1 MRWDCL
7 ETEAIDPPYLA
18 PCGVMTGAKIAAMT
32 AVTGGRTGAMTG
44 VTGGRTAAIA
54 VADLGCCAAS
64 CVRAR
69 TSKPAAPSPL
79 SRAMRVDGS
88 VTW

>member
-7 ETEAIDPPYLA
+7 ETEAIAPPYLA

-32 AVTGGRTGAMTG
+32 AGTGGRTGAMTG
-44 VTGGRTAAIA
+44 VTGARTAAFA
-54 VADLGCCAAS
+54 VEDLGCCPVS

-69 TSKPAAPSPL
+69 TSKPAARSPL
-79 SRAMRVDGS
+79 SRVMRVGGS